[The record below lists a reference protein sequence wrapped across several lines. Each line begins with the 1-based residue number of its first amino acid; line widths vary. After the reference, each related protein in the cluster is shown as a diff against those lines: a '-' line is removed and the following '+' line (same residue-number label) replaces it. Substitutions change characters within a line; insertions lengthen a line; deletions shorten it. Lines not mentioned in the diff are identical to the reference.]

1 MKRFSLQGRIFRAA
15 DDLASCRDVQ
25 RFRKRIF
32 VDQLGWSLNVI
43 GEREQDQFDRP
54 DAIHFA
60 LRDQQGIVGCFRAL
74 PCDGPYLCRD
84 VFPALAQATPYP
96 HTEDCWE
103 ISRLA
108 AGTREAS
115 AALYAA
121 MLDFGWTRNARA
133 LVALVDLGHERV
145 LRAMRIRTQRY
156 GMPTAVGVDRNG
168 RTIQAVAG
176 EIPLGSQS
184 ADLRRTVS
192 QILASMDLSDETL
205 VLGPDRISA

>member
-1 MKRFSLQGRIFRAA
+1 MKQFSLRGRIFRAA
-15 DDLASCRDVQ
+15 DDLFLCRDVQ

-43 GEREQDQFDRP
+43 AEREKDEFDRP
-54 DAIHFA
+54 DAILFA
-60 LRDQQGIVGCFRAL
+60 LLDQHDVIGCFRAL

-96 HTEDCWE
+96 QTEDCWE

-108 AGTREAS
+108 AETREAS

-121 MLDFGWTRNARA
+121 MLDFGWTRKARA
-133 LVALVDLGHERV
+133 LVALVDLRHERA

-156 GMPTAVGVDRNG
+156 GMPAAVGVDRNG

-176 EIPLGSQS
+176 EIPLGAQS
-184 ADLRRTVS
+184 AELRRSVS
-192 QILASMDLSDETL
+192 QILANMDMSDETL